1 MVWFAFVAS
10 PHGTSVRVKKRVV
23 VSLDCDPSKIYD
35 EAESLSRLLS
45 GKVEVVK
52 SLDVNTLYEIAEL
65 DPDLLD
71 VAKKCI
77 EAYAIML
84 RWT

>member
-1 MVWFAFVAS
+1 MVWFAFASS
-10 PHGTSVRVKKRVV
+10 PHGTSVKVKKRTV
-23 VSLDCDPSKIYD
+23 VSLNCNPSKIYD
-35 EAESLSRLLS
+35 EAELLSRLLS
-45 GKVEVVK
+45 GKVEVMK
-52 SLDVNTLYEIAEL
+52 LLDVNTLYEIAEL

-71 VAKKCI
+71 VAKKCA

>member
-10 PHGTSVRVKKRVV
+10 PLGTSVRVKKRVA
-23 VSLDCDPSKIYD
+23 VSLDCDSSKIYD
-35 EAESLSRLLS
+35 EAELLSGLLS
-45 GKVEVVK
+45 GKVDVMK
-52 SLDVNTLYEIAEL
+52 FLDVNTVYEIAEL

-71 VAKKCI
+71 VAKECV
-77 EAYAIML
+77 EAYAILL